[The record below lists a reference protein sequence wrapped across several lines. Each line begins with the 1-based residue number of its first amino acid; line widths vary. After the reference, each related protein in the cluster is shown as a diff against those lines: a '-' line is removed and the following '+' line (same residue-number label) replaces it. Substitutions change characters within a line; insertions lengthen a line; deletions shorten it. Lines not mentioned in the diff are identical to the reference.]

1 MHEEEIH
8 SQIAVIDWLV
18 GTPFI
23 IRFKQVIGYHQHGS
37 HSAQS
42 VKDLITR
49 F

>member
-8 SQIAVIDWLV
+8 SQIAVIDRLV
-18 GTPFI
+18 GRSVEI
-23 IRFKQVIGYHQHGS
+23 SLKQMIGYHQHGS